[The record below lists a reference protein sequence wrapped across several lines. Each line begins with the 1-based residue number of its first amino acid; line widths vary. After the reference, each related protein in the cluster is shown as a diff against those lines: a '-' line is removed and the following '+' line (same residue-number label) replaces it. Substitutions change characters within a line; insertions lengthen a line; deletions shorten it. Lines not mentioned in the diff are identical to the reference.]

1 MKGDREMITMKTYT
15 PIYDTDEPQTF
26 KGWCLSWL
34 SGLIND
40 AEAWDSKNYILT
52 IPESH
57 AEEVTDAEGNTI
69 LLEGPV
75 IQIKTVDLADIEIR
89 PLITELIIPDTVTSI
104 TGYNTYGSFNECKN
118 LIKVTL
124 GAGLKELNPKTF
136 SECLKLTEVINKS
149 KQLSLESR
157 QSETPVY
164 NRVLGT
170 YLRSVVNNSEDN
182 ATEESHIQVVALE
195 DIETDPTC
203 DRVFFYQP
211 EAGSDKPCILVNY
224 FVPSLI
230 SLRDPPDYEYQINIP
245 LLDSLTCMH
254 IGSYAFCET
263 MPQGTK
269 VWLTLNGSIT
279 YIEKAAFDSEVYWK
293 VLIADTNPAL
303 SLEQWCAIT
312 FEALSSNP
320 LWHGQLIC
328 NHQDT
333 NLNLVFPESITEIK
347 SFSFINQTIASITWP
362 EALCAIGEQAF
373 YGCNFV
379 TSDNTDFILRLPET
393 LLTNPEYSEIGL
405 GLQAFAY
412 PLSETGQPGEF
423 FDGLAGIEIPDS
435 MVSGWANLTWH
446 NIFEGRT
453 QIRTVRAPAE
463 AFKVIPKVA
472 LETVT
477 ITAGP
482 LYEDFFEVADEPFHS
497 LPITR
502 VVLPE
507 GLTELPARAFI
518 NAFRNDAIS
527 IEIKVPSSV
536 QTIGEE
542 AFYGCSALSDP
553 DLLNQT
559 SNLCKIGAGAF
570 EETGYNP
577 QQSLYLGT
585 NLIWAKPEEGETEF
599 EIQGKTTLIADKAFA
614 DCASL
619 KIIKVPSSV
628 QIIGEGAFY
637 GCSALEELYLPFVGG
652 IRSTDSSKQVEQ
664 NLFGYVFGKEW
675 FENTVSCSQTFA
687 SKSDSISYYIPTN
700 LKIVHITTAKKGTS
714 LTKPTAICYGAFGN
728 CNTLTKVSFDGDGYV
743 KIMHRAFADCVGL
756 ETLELPTTMVQLGGP
771 VFTGS
776 TNLREVY
783 FAGTKTQWC
792 QIVFSEALSN
802 PLVHGAKLFL
812 NSSTEE
818 YVTSLTFTAT
828 EDTPVYIFPYAF
840 RSYKWLQNL
849 TIILDKPT
857 SIIIGVEAFK
867 NCDALQVV
875 RCSQGLAAWNDIKV
889 YKKMTKASATKITC
903 KELQSEIGAIP
914 LNNKALQL
922 AWGGDSYEELV
933 SIEIAQDAA
942 GTVHLGG
949 NNHPLETLT
958 EPLKTGLFAYCTS
971 IKQLSINA
979 SYVNSF
985 KNLVTGCPSLESITV
1000 APTNSKYNVWNN
1012 VLYNKDF
1019 SQLIL
1024 APANLREPS
1033 TYKGQKTDF
1042 VRTFTCHPNTKEI
1055 LKEAC
1060 KGTKFCTVQLFGSVE
1075 CIHEN
1080 AFEDAIF
1087 LREIRLG
1094 DSIKSIG
1101 ERAFA
1106 NCYSV
1111 ETLALGNGLE
1121 EIASKAFENC
1131 IMLKMLRLP
1140 RNLQAIYSQAFA
1152 GCTNL
1157 TTIKYSTQE
1166 TKFFKYLDAAFV
1178 PVELGELQEF
1188 IMMGDSTEALYGV
1201 YGNQFEF
1208 EVNIV
1213 NEGDE

>member
-1 MKGDREMITMKTYT
+1 MITMKTYT
-15 PIYDTDEPQTF
+15 PIYDTDESQTF

-40 AEAWDSKNYILT
+40 SEAWDSKNYILT

-104 TGYNTYGSFNECKN
+104 TGYNTYGSFDKCKN
-118 LIKVTL
+118 LIRVTL

-157 QSETPVY
+157 QSETPFY
-164 NRVLGT
+164 SRVLGT
-170 YLRSVVNNSEDN
+170 HLRSIVNNSEDN
-182 ATEESHIQVVALE
+182 DAEESHIQVVALG

-245 LLDSLTCMH
+245 LLDSITCMH
-254 IGSYAFCET
+254 IGSYAFCE
-263 MPQGTK
+263 MVPQGTK
-269 VWLTLNGSIT
+269 VWLTLNESIT

-293 VLIADTNPAL
+293 VLIADANPAL

-312 FEALSSNP
+312 FEAPSSNP
-320 LWHGQLIC
+320 ICHGQLIC
-328 NHQDT
+328 SHQDT
-333 NLNLVFPESITEIK
+333 KLNLVFPESVTEIK

-362 EALCAIGEQAF
+362 EALCAIGDQAF

-379 TSDNTDFILRLPET
+379 TSDNTDFILNLPET
-393 LLTNPEYSEIGL
+393 LLINPNSSEIGL
-405 GLQAFAY
+405 GLRAFAY
-412 PLSETGQPGEF
+412 PLSETDQTEEAL
-423 FDGLAGIEIPDS
+423 DGLAGIEIPDS
-435 MVSGWANLTWH
+435 MVSGWASLTWH

-453 QIRTVRAPAE
+453 KIRTVRAPAE
-463 AFKVIPKVA
+463 AFTVIPKAA
-472 LETVT
+472 LKTVT

-482 LYEDFFEVADEPFHS
+482 LYEDFFEVADKPLHS
-497 LPITR
+497 LAITQ

-507 GLTELPARAFI
+507 GLTEIPARAFI
-518 NAFRNDAIS
+518 NAFRNAAIS
-527 IEIKVPSSV
+527 IKVPSSV
-536 QTIGEE
+536 QIIGEE
-542 AFYGCSALSDP
+542 AFCDCSALSALSAP
-553 DLLNQT
+553 NLLDQA
-559 SNLCKIGAGAF
+559 SSLRKVGAGAF
-570 EETGYNP
+570 ERTGYDP
-577 QQSLYLGT
+577 LKTLYLGT

-599 EIQGKTTLIADKAFA
+599 GIQEKTTLIADKAFTS
-614 DCASL
+614 CASL

-652 IRSTDSSKQVEQ
+652 TRSTDSSKQVEQ

-714 LTKPTAICYGAFGN
+714 LTKPAAICYGAFGN
-728 CNTLTKVSFDGDGYV
+728 CNTLTKVSFDGYGYV

-756 ETLELPTTMVQLGGP
+756 ETLELPTTIVQLGGP

-783 FAGTKTQWC
+783 FAGTEMQWC

-812 NSSTEE
+812 NGSTEE

-875 RCSQGLAAWNDIKV
+875 RCSQGLAAWNDIRV

-903 KELQSEIGAIP
+903 KELQSELAAIP
-914 LNNKALQL
+914 LTNKALQL
-922 AWGGDSYEELV
+922 AWGGDSYEDLV

-949 NNHPLETLT
+949 NNHPLEALT
-958 EPLKTGLFAYCTS
+958 EPLKAGLFAYCTS

-979 SYVNSF
+979 SYVNFF

-1000 APTNSKYNVWNN
+1000 TPTNSKYNVWNN

-1024 APANLREPS
+1024 APASLREPS

-1042 VRTFTCHPNTKEI
+1042 VRIFTCHPNTKEI

-1060 KGTKFCTVQLFGSVE
+1060 RGTKFYTVRLFGALE
-1075 CIHEN
+1075 YIHEN
-1080 AFEDAIF
+1080 AFEDATF

-1094 DSIKSIG
+1094 DSVKSIG
-1101 ERAFA
+1101 KKAFA

-1121 EIASKAFENC
+1121 EIATKAFENC
-1131 IMLKMLRLP
+1131 IMLNMLRLP
-1140 RNLQAIYSQAFA
+1140 RNLQAIYGQAFA

-1157 TTIKYSTQE
+1157 TTVKYSTQE
-1166 TKFFKYLDAAFV
+1166 TKFFKYLNGAFV
-1178 PVELGELQEF
+1178 PVERDEDFDELQDF
-1188 IMMGDSTEALYGV
+1188 IKVGNSTEALYGL
-1201 YGNQFEF
+1201 YGNQFG
-1208 EVNIV
+1208 VNIV